1 MSDRIDFRAKNMARD
16 KEGHFI
22 VINGWIHNI
31 SILNTYVP
39 DNKVSTCSE
48 QTLIELQ

>member
-1 MSDRIDFRAKNMARD
+1 MSDRIDFRAKNMAKD

-31 SILNTYVP
+31 AILNTYVH
-39 DNKVSTCSE
+39 DNKVSTCSR
-48 QTLIELQ
+48 